1 MFCDDIEAQAV
12 FGMKRV
18 DVQGRGKGY
27 LNVDN
32 AGQRGERG
40 LKIGLFPDVLCE
52 CLFTVYVVL

>member
-18 DVQGRGKGY
+18 DVQERGKGY

-40 LKIGLFPDVLCE
+40 LKIDLFPDVLCE
-52 CLFTVYVVL
+52 CLFTV